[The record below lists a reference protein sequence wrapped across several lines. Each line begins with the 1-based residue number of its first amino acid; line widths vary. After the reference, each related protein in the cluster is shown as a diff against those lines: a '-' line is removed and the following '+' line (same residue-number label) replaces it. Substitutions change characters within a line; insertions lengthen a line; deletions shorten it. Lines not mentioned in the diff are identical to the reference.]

1 MRIGR
6 AAGFLTVAFCLVS
19 PVTTGHHSFAARF
32 DRMTIEE
39 MDGIVTEV
47 FWRNPHVYLTVEV
60 TDPAGER
67 VSWELET
74 NTAARLERS
83 GINAD
88 TIQVGDSVKVAG
100 YPPRTAARE
109 MYATNLLLPSGEELL
124 LNTSATA
131 RWSQK
136 ASNDRWFETQT
147 AGDASQAEL
156 GIFRVWSKPGTAP
169 NLFPSGFVRGFDVF
183 SLPLTESARAAVEV
197 FDPLT
202 DSPTA
207 DCRPKGMAQIMAQP
221 YPIEFSEHSENI
233 LLRLEEYDT
242 VRTIRLGDSSISDDA
257 PATLLG
263 YSFGR
268 WEGDALVVE
277 TTRVSYPYFN
287 AVGVPLS
294 EAAEIVERFTPTAD
308 GSRLDYEMIV
318 TDPVNFTAPVV
329 RNTFWLY
336 LPGQEVKP
344 YNCAVRN

>member
-1 MRIGR
+1 MTISATLKPTQLLAVG
-6 AAGFLTVAFCLVS
+6 LWLIPLVAL
-19 PVTTGHHSFAARF
+19 GHHSFAARF

-88 TIQVGDSVKVAG
+88 TIQVNDSVKVAG
-100 YPPRTAARE
+100 YPPRTAAKE

-124 LNTSATA
+124 LNTTATA

-136 ASNDRWFETQT
+136 AGNNRWFETQT
-147 AGDASQAEL
+147 AGDASRPEL
-156 GIFRVWSKPGTAP
+156 GLFRVWSKPNAAP

-207 DCRPKGMAQIMAQP
+207 DCRPKGMARIMGQP
-221 YPIEFSEHSENI
+221 YPIEFSLDDENI
-233 LLRLEEYDT
+233 ILRLEEYDT
-242 VRTIRLGDSSISDDA
+242 VRTIRLAES
-257 PATLLG
+257 
-263 YSFGR
+263 
-268 WEGDALVVE
+268 
-277 TTRVSYPYFN
+277 
-287 AVGVPLS
+287 PLRS
-294 EAAEIVERFTPTAD
+294 
-308 GSRLDYEMIV
+308 
-318 TDPVNFTAPVV
+318 
-329 RNTFWLY
+329 
-336 LPGQEVKP
+336 
-344 YNCAVRN
+344 